1 MKRILI
7 LGATSGI
14 GLETARAFLRRG
26 WHVGAAGRNVERLA
40 SLQESA
46 PGQVTVGRIDLLDPQ
61 ATDQLLDLIERMG
74 GCDVLLNS
82 AGIGYNNPA
91 LDPTR
96 EIDTAR
102 TNVEGFTRIMTA
114 AYRYF
119 RQQGGGHLADISS
132 IAGTK
137 GLGAAPAYS
146 ASKRYQNTYLDAL
159 AQLAHMEHL
168 SLHITDIR
176 PGFVDTPL
184 LREGNYPMLLS
195 PEKVA
200 ERIARAILHKR
211 RRIVIDRRYALMVF
225 FWRLLPQWIWERLTV
240 KTKS

>member
-1 MKRILI
+1 M
-7 LGATSGI
+7 
-14 GLETARAFLRRG
+14 
-26 WHVGAAGRNVERLA
+26 ERLA

-61 ATDQLLDLIERMG
+61 APDQLLHLIERMG

-82 AGIGYNNPA
+82 AGIGYNNPS
-91 LDPTR
+91 LDPAR

-119 RQQGGGHLADISS
+119 VSRV
-132 IAGTK
+132 
-137 GLGAAPAYS
+137 AAIWPTSARSPEQKDSVPPRPTRPAS
-146 ASKRYQNTYLDAL
+146 AIRTPIWTRWP
-159 AQLAHMEHL
+159 QLAHMEHL

-184 LREGNYPMLLS
+184 LREGKYPMLLS

-225 FWRLLPQWIWERLTV
+225 FWKLLPQWIWERLTV
-240 KTKS
+240 KTQIVNHDRSRDSNRCRP